1 MALLQ
6 GTRVTGTEII
16 GLVPE
21 EALFPDAVSYLGLDQ
36 LRPFRQEEKVLE
48 YVLNR

>member
-1 MALLQ
+1 MALVH

-21 EALFPDAVSYLGLDQ
+21 EALFPDAVNIMGLDQ
-36 LRPFRQEEKVLE
+36 LRPFRMEEKVIE
-48 YVLNR
+48 YVLNK